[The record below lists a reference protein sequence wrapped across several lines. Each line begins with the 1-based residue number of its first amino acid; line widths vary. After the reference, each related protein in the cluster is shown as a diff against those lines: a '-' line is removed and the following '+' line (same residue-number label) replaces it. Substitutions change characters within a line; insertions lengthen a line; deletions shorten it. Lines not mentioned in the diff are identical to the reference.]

1 MTIAENLDAVSR
13 PEIADSASRM
23 APIAVVTA
31 LADRQFGVLGNKASG
46 TIMSGKGVMNFGG
59 RWLTHFLLLVGADQA
74 APYADAV
81 IVKPIK
87 GMANM
92 GGGGKVAP

>member
-1 MTIAENLDAVSR
+1 MTITENLDAVSR
-13 PEIADSASRM
+13 PEIADSASKM

-74 APYADAV
+74 SPYADAV

>member
-1 MTIAENLDAVSR
+1 MTITENLDAVSR
-13 PEIADSASRM
+13 PEIADSASKM